1 MMNRLFLA
9 SILLPVSLTAQD
21 APPKARAV
29 DEPAVPK
36 AKPAAESRP
45 AEPAAKT
52 TEKSAEKPTDKP
64 VAKPTLAATPPKAK
78 PTPDSGTV
86 TPTPAPAPPPE
97 PVLPEPKSLP
107 EPVITPGE
115 FAPQPDE
122 KEVET
127 IVRIQIYL
135 DEKRNGPGY
144 IDGRIGEF
152 GKKAAS
158 VFNQMRGIEVGNWYP
173 LITASAAA
181 VPEPY
186 TTYTI
191 HPNDLKYL
199 TPSLPYKPQE
209 QAKKKYLGYRSLL
222 EFVSERFHTSEPFLI
237 WLNKEQNLNNLDPGD
252 IVKVPN
258 VTPFKMEDWPK
269 HYNFKSEPVKSARSV
284 VVDIGAR
291 VAIFFDEQNKPF
303 ASFPITPGRPKF
315 IKFGEWKITGMVTTP
330 EFRWDKSMLEEGKRS
345 DEYYQLPMG
354 PNSPVGIIWTSTS
367 RSGIGLHGTATP
379 HTIGRSESA
388 GCIRFANWDAVR
400 LPTLIRP
407 GARLVIR

>member
-1 MMNRLFLA
+1 MTHRLFLA
-9 SILLPVSLTAQD
+9 CFILPFSLTAQD

-36 AKPAAESRP
+36 AAPAPKPEPAVPKAKPAAEP
-45 AEPAAKT
+45 
-52 TEKSAEKPTDKP
+52 
-64 VAKPTLAATPPKAK
+64 AATPNAKTESSVPKAK
-78 PTPDSGTV
+78 PAPDATA
-86 TPTPAPAPPPE
+86 PAPAPPPE
-97 PVLPEPKSLP
+97 PVLQEPRQLP
-107 EPVITPGE
+107 EPEVTVGE

-122 KEVET
+122 KEVDT
-127 IVRIQIYL
+127 VVRIQIYL
-135 DEKRNGPGY
+135 DEKMNGPGY

-152 GKKAAS
+152 GKKAVS
-158 VFNQMRGIEVGNWYP
+158 VFNQMRGIDVGNWYP
-173 LITASAAA
+173 LITAATRA

-209 QAKKKYLGYRSLL
+209 QAKTKYLGYRTLL
-222 EFVSERFHTSEPFLI
+222 EFVSERFHTSEPFLT
-237 WLNKEQNLNNLDPGD
+237 WLNKDQNLSKLDPGD
-252 IVKVPN
+252 TLKVPN
-258 VTPFKMEDWPK
+258 VTPFKIEKWPK
-269 HYNFKSEPVKSARSV
+269 HHKFSNDPAKGARSV
-284 VVDIGAR
+284 VVDVRAR
-291 VAIFFDEQNKPF
+291 VAIFFNEQNKPF

-315 IKFGEWKITGMVTTP
+315 IKFGEWKITGMVSTP

-345 DEYYQLPMG
+345 DEYYQLPIG

-367 RSGIGLHGTATP
+367 RNGIGLHGTATP

-400 LPTLIRP
+400 LPLLIRP

>member
-1 MMNRLFLA
+1 MTYRLFLA
-9 SILLPVSLTAQD
+9 ATLIFPLTLAAQD
-21 APPKARAV
+21 APPKARVVDAAV
-29 DEPAVPK
+29 PPPKAKPADEPAPAPK
-36 AKPAAESRP
+36 AKPAADP
-45 AEPAAKT
+45 
-52 TEKSAEKPTDKP
+52 
-64 VAKPTLAATPPKAK
+64 
-78 PTPDSGTV
+78 
-86 TPTPAPAPPPE
+86 PTPAPVPE
-97 PVLPEPKSLP
+97 PEPEPLPEPLP
-107 EPVITPGE
+107 EPVATADGR

-135 DEKRNGPGY
+135 DEKLNGPGY

-158 VFNQMRGIEVGNWYP
+158 VFNQMRGIAVGNWLP
-173 LITASAAA
+173 LIEASAKA
-181 VPEPY
+181 VPVPY

-191 HPNDLKYL
+191 QQSDVKFV
-199 TPSLPYKPQE
+199 TPSLPTKPQD
-209 QAKKKYLGYRSLL
+209 QVKVKYMGYRSLL
-222 EFVSERFHTSEPFLI
+222 EFASERYHTSEPFLV
-237 WLNKEQNLNNLDPGD
+237 WLNKGQNLNNLDPGD
-252 IVKVPN
+252 VIKVPN
-258 VTPFKMEDWPK
+258 VTPFKLESWPTHRK
-269 HYNFKSEPVKSARSV
+269 FDKEPAKSTRSV
-284 VVDIGAR
+284 VVDIAAR

-315 IKFGEWKITGMVTTP
+315 IKFGEWKITGMVSTP

-345 DEYYQLPMG
+345 EEYYQLPIG

-367 RSGIGLHGTATP
+367 RNGIGLHGTASP

-400 LPTLIRP
+400 LPRLIRP